1 LPLLLGIVASVGGDG
16 TKLSQLVNTNAIL
29 CWQQVQE
36 LITNAFSNTGEPVFE
51 LIKLQRK
58 AAKKNNN
65 YEKSFRF
72 VSSNPLTIPL
82 TLARMLSTVVSAVS
96 SSRKMQDDT
105 VTGSSFFSLSIN
117 PIINA

>member
-36 LITNAFSNTGEPVFE
+36 LITNAFLNTGQPEFE
-51 LIKLQRK
+51 LIKLQTK
-58 AAKKNNN
+58 AAKEKNNVN
-65 YEKSFRF
+65 ECASILLA
-72 VSSNPLTIPL
+72 NPLKIPL
-82 TLARMLSTVVSAVS
+82 TLARMLSTVVSVVS

-117 PIINA
+117 PTINA